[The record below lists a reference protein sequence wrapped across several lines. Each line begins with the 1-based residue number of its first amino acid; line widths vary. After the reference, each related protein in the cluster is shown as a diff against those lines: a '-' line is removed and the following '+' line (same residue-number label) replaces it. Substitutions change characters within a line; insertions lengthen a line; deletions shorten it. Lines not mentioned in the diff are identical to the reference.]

1 MFGLEKGKSQINN
14 LSSQHM
20 EKEEQSRLKAR
31 RKEMVRIGSETTEIQ
46 DRRTIEKVNQW
57 NSALLK
63 DQ

>member
-46 DRRTIEKVNQW
+46 DRRTIEKVNQ
-57 NSALLK
+57 
-63 DQ
+63 